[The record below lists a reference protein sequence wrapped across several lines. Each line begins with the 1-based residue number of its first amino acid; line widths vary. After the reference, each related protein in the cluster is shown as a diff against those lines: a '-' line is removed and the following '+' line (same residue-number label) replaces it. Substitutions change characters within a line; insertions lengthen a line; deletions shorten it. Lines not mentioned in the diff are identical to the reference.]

1 MRESRKLPSGITL
14 IDGLYRFDFN
24 YNGKRCRLRTIY
36 TKKDKLV
43 VVEKLY
49 NSLICSLDEGRF
61 KPSFFIDRIP
71 NIEVLGE
78 MKDKYN
84 ISDLLSVQLERYRSR
99 QDLTLPSIINLDVVT
114 KIHLIPYFKN
124 INITTITVY
133 DIEEFIKQI
142 KLSRDRIKL
151 ILRPLRHVFKFA
163 VRENIIKEDPFEK
176 LDANILSQ
184 HSVNTEYEVRP
195 FNQDEIQLILK
206 SCSYD
211 TVRNLI
217 STGFYTGMRISEL
230 FALTWSDVDFDNE
243 QIHVN
248 KSVDMHGLIKL
259 PKTKAGIRNIEM
271 IELAKE
277 ALMAQFKIT
286 GNAEDERVFKTP
298 RGKNYLRTDG
308 FGRYWREALIKSGV
322 EYRNPYQMRHTF
334 ISYMLMRGNSPLVLY
349 RMVGHET
356 PEIIYKFYARFI
368 AAVKGKKILI

>member
-1 MRESRKLPSGITL
+1 MRESRKLPSGIV
-14 IDGLYRFDFN
+14 IVDESYRFDFR
-24 YNGKRCRLRTIY
+24 YNGKRRRLRTIY
-36 TKKDKLV
+36 TVKDKLAM
-43 VVEKLY
+43 VEKLY
-49 NSLICSLDEGRF
+49 NSLICALDEGRF
-61 KPSFFIDRIP
+61 EPSFFIERIP
-71 NIEVLGE
+71 NIESLG
-78 MKDKYN
+78 KVRDKYN
-84 ISDLLSVQLERYRSR
+84 MSDLLNSQLERYNDR
-99 QDLTLPSIINLDVVT
+99 QDLTQPSIVNLEIVT

-124 INITTITVY
+124 INIRTITIY

-176 LDANILSQ
+176 LDINVLSQ
-184 HSVNTEYEVRP
+184 HSINTEYEVKP

-206 SCSYD
+206 SCSHD
-211 TVRNLI
+211 TIRNLI
-217 STGFYTGMRISEL
+217 STGFYTGMRIGEL
-230 FALTWSDVDFDNE
+230 FALTWGDVDFENE

-248 KSVDMHGLIKL
+248 KSVTMNGVIKQ
-259 PKTKAGIRNIEM
+259 PKTKAGIRSIEM
-271 IELAKE
+271 IALAKE
-277 ALMAQFKIT
+277 ALVAQFQIT
-286 GNAEDERVFKTP
+286 GNTEDGRVFKSP
-298 RGKNYLRTDG
+298 KGKNYLRADG

-368 AAVKGKKILI
+368 AVVKGKKILV